1 MWDKCAQYLRK
12 MGGMILI
19 ASIIVWF
26 LSYYPREDA
35 GRGEVANYE
44 YSYLGRIG
52 KACEPVF
59 TPLGLNWKSGV
70 ALLSGISAKEIV
82 VSTLGVLY
90 AGEEPE
96 DRSRAAVAAD
106 PENTAAVA
114 GFRKPALRTTRRK
127 IRPAENTSSA
137 SGCLPAATLRRP
149 RHSGCLSSFC
159 FTSPCIATVSAI
171 GSEAGWRWAAASGR
185 LQYGRGLDRVVGGL
199 SPGIALLTMEWQEIV
214 VGIVVAAAFAEAL
227 RRLSGCF
234 RRGRGGC
241 ASCTTANCPL
251 KKMKK

>member
-1 MWDKCAQYLRK
+1 MAVVTARLMRRFFYPEEDTPFVMELPPYRMPTWKTTLSHMWDKCAQYLRK

-59 TPLGLNWKSGV
+59 TPLGLNWKTGV

-96 DRSRAAVAAD
+96 DRSGAAVAAD

-114 GFRKPALRTTRRK
+114 PASETGAADDA
-127 IRPAENTSSA
+127 AEDPTGGEHKLGERLLA
-137 SGCLPAATLRRP
+137 SGD
-149 RHSGCLSSFC
+149 
-159 FTSPCIATVSAI
+159 FTTASALGLLVFILLYVPCIATVSAI
-171 GSEAGWRWAAASGR
+171 GSEAGWRWAAAS
-185 LQYGRGLDRVVGGL
+185 VVYNTVVAWIVSWAVYHL
-199 SPGIALLTMEWQEIV
+199 ALL
-214 VGIVVAAAFAEAL
+214 F
-227 RRLSGCF
+227 
-234 RRGRGGC
+234 
-241 ASCTTANCPL
+241 
-251 KKMKK
+251 